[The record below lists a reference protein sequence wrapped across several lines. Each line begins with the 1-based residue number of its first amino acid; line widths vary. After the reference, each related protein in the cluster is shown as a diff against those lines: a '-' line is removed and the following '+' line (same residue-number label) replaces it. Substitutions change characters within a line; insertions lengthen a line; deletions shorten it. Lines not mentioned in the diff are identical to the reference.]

1 MTPQNAKK
9 SSPDPVLDSTLRP
22 RTWPEFIGQG
32 KLKSNLQ
39 VAIAA
44 AKARRE
50 PLDHVLFYGPPG
62 LGKTSLAHL
71 IASEMSSPLTT
82 TSGPA
87 IERAGDLAAILTNL
101 EEKSVLFIDE
111 VHRLPKTVEET
122 LYPAMESRQLHLVLG
137 KGPGART
144 LELAL
149 PAFTLIAATTRP
161 AMLSGPLR
169 SRFGT
174 TWRLDFY
181 TAADI
186 EAILDRSSRLL
197 GIPLE
202 PEARSLIARSSRAT
216 PRIANRLL
224 KRVRD
229 LAQTRGEP
237 IVSRKT
243 AQEALGMLEVDAQG
257 LEPTDRRILQALVEQ
272 FRGKPVGLKT
282 LAAATAEDEAT
293 IEDVYEPYLLQ
304 LGFIERTPRGRMA
317 TARAYQHLGKTAA
330 RLL

>member
-1 MTPQNAKK
+1 MTRCSIPP
-9 SSPDPVLDSTLRP
+9 SGHERP

-71 IASEMSSPLTT
+71 IASEMNSPLTT

-186 EAILDRSSRLL
+186 ETILDRSSRLL
-197 GIPLE
+197 DMPLE
-202 PEARSLIARSSRAT
+202 PEARRIIACSSRAT

-237 IVSRKT
+237 LVSRQT
-243 AQEALGMLEVDAQG
+243 AQEALSMLEVDAEG

-272 FRGKPVGLKT
+272 FRGKAVGLKT

-304 LGFIERTPRGRMA
+304 LGFIERTPRGRVA
-317 TARAYQHLGKTAA
+317 TAKAYAHLGKGAVA